1 MIARRRARAQD
12 LRTMTTGSTPL
23 RSPRI
28 VRIAR
33 IAHIARIARGIGS
46 RGRRPRLLPAAAALL
61 SLLCLFALAA
71 AARQPSQ
78 PATTGGQGTAKAG
91 KERAK
96 AAPPAAAAPAPPR
109 SAAPPAGAPGHPG
122 AAGASGAAGKA
133 PAAAPAS
140 PGAPAIGSPTP
151 DMGNIDQI
159 LEGDEEVL
167 AGGSSFTYD
176 PGNRRD
182 PFKSLL
188 IAPDRPEFR
197 GPRPEGIPGLLID
210 EIDLKGIFRTARGYV
225 AQVNASNQKKSYL
238 LKEGDQLYDGD
249 VMSIGKKEVV
259 FKQIV
264 QDPTALKPFREIVK
278 SLTPGG

>member
-1 MIARRRARAQD
+1 MIAR
-12 LRTMTTGSTPL
+12 M
-23 RSPRI
+23 
-28 VRIAR
+28 
-33 IAHIARIARGIGS
+33 GS
-46 RGRRPRLLPAAAALL
+46 RGRRLPYLPAAVI
-61 SLLCLFALAA
+61 LCLFAVAA
-71 AARQPSQ
+71 VGQQPST
-78 PATTGGQGTAKAG
+78 TTGTSGQTKAG

-96 AAPPAAAAPAPPR
+96 AGSAAAPAAPKAAAPQPGTPAR
-109 SAAPPAGAPGHPG
+109 PGAPSGSAAATPSGSAGATGGRP
-122 AAGASGAAGKA
+122 

-140 PGAPAIGSPTP
+140 PGARAVGSPTP

-167 AGGSSFTYD
+167 AGGSAFTYD

-197 GPRPEGIPGLLID
+197 GPRPEGVPGLLID

-249 VMSIGKKEVV
+249 VMSIGKNEVV

-278 SLTPGG
+278 SLNPGG

>member
-1 MIARRRARAQD
+1 M
-12 LRTMTTGSTPL
+12 
-23 RSPRI
+23 
-28 VRIAR
+28 
-33 IAHIARIARGIGS
+33 
-46 RGRRPRLLPAAAALL
+46 
-61 SLLCLFALAA
+61 FALAA
-71 AARQPSQ
+71 LAAITAITAITAMAQQPST
-78 PATTGGQGTAKAG
+78 TTGTTGHSKAG

-96 AAPPAAAAPAPPR
+96 AGSAAAPA
-109 SAAPPAGAPGHPG
+109 
-122 AAGASGAAGKA
+122 A
-133 PAAAPAS
+133 PAAPKPAAPQ
-140 PGAPAIGSPTP
+140 PGAPALGSPTP

-197 GPRPEGIPGLLID
+197 GPRPEGVPGLLID

-225 AQVNASNQKKSYL
+225 AQVSASNQKKSYL

-249 VMSIGKKEVV
+249 VMSIGKNEVV

-278 SLTPGG
+278 SLNPGG

>member
-1 MIARRRARAQD
+1 MLA
-12 LRTMTTGSTPL
+12 
-23 RSPRI
+23 
-28 VRIAR
+28 
-33 IAHIARIARGIGS
+33 GS
-46 RGRRPRLLPAAAALL
+46 RGRRQPYLPAAVI
-61 SLLCLFALAA
+61 LCLFALAA
-71 AARQPSQ
+71 LAQPPST
-78 PATTGGQGTAKAG
+78 TTGTTGQTKAS

-96 AAPPAAAAPAPPR
+96 AGSAAAPKAAAPQPGTPAGPGAGARPPAA
-109 SAAPPAGAPGHPG
+109 S
-122 AAGASGAAGKA
+122 
-133 PAAAPAS
+133 PAS

-167 AGGSSFTYD
+167 AGGSAFTYD

-197 GPRPEGIPGLLID
+197 GPRPEGVPGLLID

-249 VMSIGKKEVV
+249 VMSIGKNEVV

-278 SLTPGG
+278 SLNPGG